1 MSTERDD
8 STYRPTLNKL
18 KRQIAPT
25 GSRPVR
31 STRKETDY
39 TEQIVV
45 SDSEQAEGAVN
56 IEQDLSDTD
65 TESAM
70 SIKSEIS
77 WTPGTINRKTK
88 NNISNLS
95 ELQLHISQ
103 AQMAQPKETSMADV
117 MKLMLEMRASDKEAE
132 ARREIEREERA
143 RARDDERTR
152 DSERREERMLLAIKE
167 AQPAVPQTVNLMN
180 HKLPKIEPTN
190 DVEQFVGLF
199 EAALRA
205 AKIPEEQWCSK
216 LHAHINTETKLKV
229 HDTITNPDATYA
241 DIKEALLG
249 YTNITFNS
257 AAEKLM
263 TADRGALY
271 KLPIRQF
278 LAKMEKYMQKLTKEA
293 ATEQEIFQYLGI
305 AHARNHLNPKLKA
318 HFEFKGVFEKEQF
331 CRLVEEWQTNQPI
344 GMPWHKSP
352 EGSTNPDSRP
362 TFKPNSSK
370 KTGSC
375 FHCGKTGHFS
385 KECRTRLAQER
396 AAQNTP
402 IPSPTPVV
410 KEEPLD
416 TGRVKREIT
425 CFSCHKKGHK
435 SPQCPLRQVK
445 CVQVETQQFMLLKDN
460 ELMGSIGEHVLPV
473 TCDSGAD
480 ITIVPEECVPQKDFT
495 GDTCEV
501 ASFNRKISSGKI

>member
-25 GSRPVR
+25 GRRPVR

-65 TESAM
+65 TESAV
-70 SIKSEIS
+70 SIKSERS
-77 WTPGTINRKTK
+77 WTPGAINRKTE
-88 NNISNLS
+88 NIISKLS
-95 ELQLHISQ
+95 ELQLHLSQ

-143 RARDDERTR
+143 TARDDERRR

-180 HKLPKIEPTN
+180 HKFPKMEPTD

-241 DIKEALLG
+241 DIKEALLD

-293 ATEQEIFQYLGI
+293 ATEREIFQYLGI

-318 HFEFKGVFEKEQF
+318 HFEFNT
-331 CRLVEEWQTNQPI
+331 LI
-344 GMPWHKSP
+344 IMH
-352 EGSTNPDSRP
+352 
-362 TFKPNSSK
+362 FK
-370 KTGSC
+370 
-375 FHCGKTGHFS
+375 
-385 KECRTRLAQER
+385 LA
-396 AAQNTP
+396 
-402 IPSPTPVV
+402 
-410 KEEPLD
+410 K
-416 TGRVKREIT
+416 
-425 CFSCHKKGHK
+425 
-435 SPQCPLRQVK
+435 
-445 CVQVETQQFMLLKDN
+445 
-460 ELMGSIGEHVLPV
+460 LMDH
-473 TCDSGAD
+473 
-480 ITIVPEECVPQKDFT
+480 
-495 GDTCEV
+495 
-501 ASFNRKISSGKI
+501 

>member
-1 MSTERDD
+1 
-8 STYRPTLNKL
+8 
-18 KRQIAPT
+18 
-25 GSRPVR
+25 
-31 STRKETDY
+31 
-39 TEQIVV
+39 
-45 SDSEQAEGAVN
+45 
-56 IEQDLSDTD
+56 
-65 TESAM
+65 
-70 SIKSEIS
+70 
-77 WTPGTINRKTK
+77 
-88 NNISNLS
+88 
-95 ELQLHISQ
+95 
-103 AQMAQPKETSMADV
+103 MAQPKETNMADV

-167 AQPAVPQTVNLMN
+167 ARPAVPQTVNLMN
-180 HKLPKIEPTN
+180 HKLPKMEPTD

-293 ATEQEIFQYLGI
+293 ATEREIFQYLGI

-344 GMPWHKSP
+344 GMPWHKGP
-352 EGSTNPDSRP
+352 EGSTDPDSRP
-362 TFKPNSSK
+362 PFKLNSSK

-435 SPQCPLRQVK
+435 SPQCPLRQLK

-460 ELMGSIGEHVLPV
+460 ELMGSIGNM
-473 TCDSGAD
+473 CY
-480 ITIVPEECVPQKDFT
+480 
-495 GDTCEV
+495 
-501 ASFNRKISSGKI
+501 R